1 MMKKIMMALL
11 YVFIGLIVFAVLYFA
26 TDSVLSRISADKPD
40 KEGKPKNITVYVLSN
55 DVHTDIVLPIRNE
68 LQDWAEVFPIEN
80 NKGKDLNHQYVSI
93 GWGDKGFYLNTP
105 EWKDLTLKTALV
117 AGLGIGETAL
127 HVTYYKQMV
136 ENDLCYKV
144 QIDSNQYNVLKNY
157 ILNSLDMDKDGKPIL
172 IETNAQY
179 GPDDAFYEAK
189 GAYSLFYSCNTW
201 SNAALKKANMPSGV
215 WTVFDKGILRH
226 YRD

>member
-68 LQDWAEVFPIEN
+68 LQDWTEVFPIEN

-117 AGLGIGETAL
+117 AGMGIGETAL

-172 IETNAQY
+172 IKTNAQY